1 MKSGPRG
8 LNGASPFM
16 NAQPERDID
25 STPPARPTAS
35 SPLRM
40 AWETLIAPVSDDAQK
55 RLTVTAGTESGK
67 PAASAA
73 QRAMSP
79 MPSWATFTQPAA
91 MSSTRSSG
99 TPAFSHA
106 ATIVAPS
113 RSSVRMWESAPPY
126 LPTGVRT
133 PPRM

>member
-1 MKSGPRG
+1 M
-8 LNGASPFM
+8 L
-16 NAQPERDID
+16 AQPERDMD
-25 STPPARPTAS
+25 STPAASPTSS

-40 AWETLIAPVSDDAQK
+40 AWAREMAPESEEAQK

-79 MPSWATFTQPAA
+79 MPSWATLTQPAA

-99 TPAFSHA
+99 TPTRSQA
-106 ATIVAPS
+106 ATIVWPS
-113 RSSVRMWESAPPY
+113 RSSVRRCEREPP
-126 LPTGVRT
+126 
-133 PPRM
+133 